1 MNFVVNFLQLFY
13 QIILENSFFIL
24 LGFLMAG
31 LIRMFLPSH
40 LLEKLV
46 GTSTFGGILKGIL
59 VGLPLPICSCG
70 IVPAA
75 IALKDKGIRDS
86 VSASFL
92 VSTSGFSVSSVV
104 PSYSFLGLPL
114 TLMRPV
120 VAAVSG
126 VTAGLLVHFFE
137 KEDDRSI
144 NQFNCPVKDQGH
156 VEHHCGGCGDKFINF
171 NGKGASE
178 AKTTLVDGG
187 FTCIGV
193 KTTLEEGKSICIR
206 TETVLGED
214 KYTLGCEDDWGNR
227 TYSKIKQILIYSF
240 KDSFANVSTS
250 LLLGLIFAALVGA
263 LMSMGLPWD
272 FLKTF
277 ASDPVLSLFIL
288 LLVAIP
294 IYVCPTASIPL
305 ALSFIFIGFT
315 PGSILVFLY
324 AGPATNMASM
334 SMILSKFK
342 KRFLTIYIASIVGV
356 SLIMG
361 YLVNLFSSYFIQG
374 VSITD
379 LSAYTSFVPY
389 SVKLLSSVLLV
400 VLIIYGIYR
409 THFSS
414 KGIIKH

>member
-1 MNFVVNFLQLFY
+1 MSFVLNFLQFLY

-24 LGFLMAG
+24 LGFLIAG
-31 LIRMFLPSH
+31 FIHMFLPSH

-46 GTSTFGGILKGIL
+46 GTSTLGGILKGIL

-70 IVPAA
+70 VIPAA

-86 VSASFL
+86 VAASFL
-92 VSTSGFSVSSVV
+92 VSTSGFSVSSVI

-120 VAAVSG
+120 VAAISG
-126 VTAGLLVHFFE
+126 VTAGLLVHFIG
-137 KEDDRSI
+137 KDD
-144 NQFNCPVKDQGH
+144 NQLADHLECPVEGH
-156 VEHHCGGCGDKFINF
+156 VYGDGHCGGCGNKFINF
-171 NGKGASE
+171 NENEYSATKFSM
-178 AKTTLVDGG
+178 
-187 FTCIGV
+187 
-193 KTTLEEGKSICIR
+193 
-206 TETVLGED
+206 GED
-214 KYTLGCEDDWGNR
+214 KSKPTENEFNITGNKTTNDYKDNWEDK
-227 TYSKIKQILIYSF
+227 TYARIKEILRYSF
-240 KDSFANVSTS
+240 KDSFSDVSTS
-250 LLLGLIFAALVGA
+250 LLLGLIFAALIGA
-263 LMSMGLPWD
+263 LMSIGMPWD
-272 FLKTF
+272 YLKTF

-294 IYVCPTASIPL
+294 LYVCPTASIPL
-305 ALSFIFIGFT
+305 ALAFIFMGFT

-342 KRFLTIYIASIVGV
+342 KRFLTIYITSIVCV
-356 SLIMG
+356 SLIIG

-374 VSITD
+374 ITITD

-400 VLIIYGIYR
+400 VLMIYGIYR
-409 THFSS
+409 AKIVPF
-414 KGIIKH
+414 KKNRRNNL

>member
-1 MNFVVNFLQLFY
+1 
-13 QIILENSFFIL
+13 
-24 LGFLMAG
+24 MAG
-31 LIRMFLPSH
+31 LIHMFLPSH

-46 GTSTFGGILKGIL
+46 GTSTLGGIIKGIL

-92 VSTSGFSVSSVV
+92 VSTSGFSVSSVI

-120 VAAVSG
+120 IAAISG
-126 VTAGLLVHFFE
+126 VTAGLLVHFIGE
-137 KEDDRSI
+137 NETTHI
-144 NQFNCPVKDQGH
+144 NHLNCPVKDH
-156 VEHHCGGCGDKFINF
+156 NSESHCDGCGNKFINF
-171 NGKGASE
+171 NGKFNEKEGSE
-178 AKTTLVDGG
+178 FKSNIGEGG
-187 FTCIGV
+187 PTSDYNGNW
-193 KTTLEEGKSICIR
+193 
-206 TETVLGED
+206 
-214 KYTLGCEDDWGNR
+214 DDR
-227 TYSKIKQILIYSF
+227 AYAKIKEIVRYSF
-240 KDSFANVSTS
+240 KDSFADVSTS
-250 LLLGLIFAALVGA
+250 LLFGLLFAALIGA
-263 LMSMGLPWD
+263 LMSMGMPWD

-305 ALSFIFIGFT
+305 ALSFIFMGFT

-342 KRFLTIYIASIVGV
+342 KRFLTSYIVSIVSV

-389 SVKLLSSVLLV
+389 SVKLLSSVLMV

-414 KGIIKH
+414 KRIIKR